1 MDVHRSPAWLGG
13 SGLRSG
19 TEPHGVR
26 ELPAC
31 VLHLGCAVPLGG
43 AAGAVDREAETARAA
58 AAAGVRHLRTG
69 GGLSPSS
76 SSCSA
81 SDPEVGCGPP
91 SNRCPYRKP
100 KTADRDR
107 ESADTRSR

>member
-76 SSCSA
+76 RLRGELIYTVRATAPSFGGSRFWKRRR
-81 SDPEVGCGPP
+81 DPCK
-91 SNRCPYRKP
+91 SFHLQR
-100 KTADRDR
+100 
-107 ESADTRSR
+107 